1 MSEYDETNR
10 GAIWKSKFTD
20 NPKAPQYTGHL
31 NVEGEDYKMSAWK
44 TISDNSRAP
53 VLNFQ
58 IQKVSEFEAA
68 HAKKV
73 QDLDENEDVPF

>member
-1 MSEYDETNR
+1 
-10 GAIWKSKFTD
+10 
-20 NPKAPQYTGHL
+20 
-31 NVEGEDYKMSAWK
+31 MSAWRNV
-44 TISDNSRAP
+44 SENPRSP

>member
-31 NVEGEDYKMSAWK
+31 NVEGEDYKMSAWRNV
-44 TISDNSRAP
+44 SDNPRSP

>member
-10 GAIWKSKFTD
+10 GAIWKSRFTD

-31 NVEGEDYKMSAWK
+31 DVEGEDYMLSAWK
-44 TISDNSRAP
+44 RDSDNPRAP
-53 VLNFQ
+53 VLRFE
-58 IQKVSEFEAA
+58 IKKRSEFEAA

-73 QDLDENEDVPF
+73 KDLQVEEDVPF